1 MASEQWRESFS
12 AWLQAKVNTKPQFYP
27 PVIHHNL
34 GEGYE
39 AGYHAAQTHAASLQ
53 RQLDAERE
61 RRLVLEGVLQNIR
74 MANGHLHGCWLVR
87 GGTRCSP
94 ECVVVADALAAPA
107 ERRADGIEVEVVDG
121 VVKSITVTNAGR
133 GWPDAERRGGE
144 AM

>member
-1 MASEQWRESFS
+1 MGEQWRAVDLWQHMRWVVEDEQGAEVAACFGEH
-12 AWLQAKVNTKPQFYP
+12 AQANAEQIVAD
-27 PVIHHNL
+27 HND
-34 GEGYE
+34 
-39 AGYHAAQTHAASLQ
+39 AASLQ

-107 ERRADGIEVEVVDG
+107 ERR
-121 VVKSITVTNAGR
+121 
-133 GWPDAERRGGE
+133 GGE
-144 AM
+144 VM